1 MTNAPS
7 QLDGRLEA
15 VLGWGGGWI
24 YVVLFLVIFCETG
37 LVVTPFLPGDVL
49 LFAVGA
55 AAARYPDRLSLV
67 ALLALLTTAA
77 ILGDAANYAIGRRL
91 GARLISRRSRFLD
104 RDSLLKTQAFYDR
117 HGAKTIVLARF
128 LPIVRT
134 FAPFVAGVAAMN
146 YRLFTTYNVIGG
158 AVWII
163 LCTVA
168 GYCFGNVPL
177 VKENFDRVLVA
188 LVLALL
194 APLIG
199 RRLLRRRQTVDP
211 VESA

>member
-1 MTNAPS
+1 MPDALWS
-7 QLDGRLEA
+7 LDGGLEA
-15 VLGWGGGWI
+15 LLGWGGGWL
-24 YVVLFLVIFCETG
+24 YVILFLVVFCETG

-67 ALLALLTTAA
+67 ILLVSLTAAA
-77 ILGDAANYAIGRRL
+77 ILGDATNYAIGRRV
-91 GARLISRRSRFLD
+91 GARLIARRSRLID
-104 RDSLLKTQAFYDR
+104 RDSLARTQAFYER

-134 FAPFVAGVAAMN
+134 FAPFVAGVAAMD
-146 YRLFTTYNVIGG
+146 YGRFTTYNAVGG
-158 AVWII
+158 AVWIG

-177 VKENFDRVLVA
+177 VKQNFDRVLVV
-188 LVLALL
+188 LTLALFV
-194 APLIG
+194 PMIRG
-199 RRLLRRRQTVDP
+199 YLLRRPQAETRG
-211 VESA
+211 ENG